1 MIMVTVLPVLMDVKT
16 VLMTIH
22 AYLVQH
28 NSTSQLMTN
37 APLVITSSQDVKIAT
52 IKTLVIYVIP
62 LSTESKP

>member
-16 VLMTIH
+16 VLMTQH
-22 AYLVQH
+22 VYLVQH

-37 APLVITSSQDVKIAT
+37 APLAITSSQDVKIAT
-52 IKTLVIYVIP
+52 IKTLVRCVML